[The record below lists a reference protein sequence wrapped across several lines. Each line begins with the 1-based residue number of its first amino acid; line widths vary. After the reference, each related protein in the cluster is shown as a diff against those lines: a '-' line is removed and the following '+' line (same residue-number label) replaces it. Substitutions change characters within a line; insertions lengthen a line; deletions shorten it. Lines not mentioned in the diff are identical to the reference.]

1 MYITRH
7 MEKPVMELNEQYPVL
22 LLTGP
27 RQVGKTTMLEHLI
40 EVEGKG
46 RKKVSLDDL
55 TLRELAKTD
64 PKMFFQLYQPPLLID
79 EVQYAPELFPYI
91 KIMVDERHQP
101 GDFWLTGSQL
111 FKMMEGVQESLAG
124 RVALLHL
131 SPLSQSE
138 IMKRPPEPP
147 FSLELPLLSERQN
160 GRQMLNTPKV
170 FQRIHQGGMPA
181 LVTGT
186 YSNASIFYSSYIDTY
201 MERDVRRL
209 SNDIDSLKF
218 LRFLRSVAARTSQ
231 QVNYKGIADDAEI
244 DQTTAKN
251 WLHVLEALGIIFL
264 LEPYSNNVLKR
275 TVSTPKLYFYDSGI
289 VCYLTRW
296 SSPETAMEGAM
307 SGALLENYTVA
318 EIIKTYQNAGQEPFL
333 YYYRDKDAREIDLI
347 LERDGKLFPI
357 EIKKMASPPKK
368 LTKVFDLIDPA
379 HSDSF
384 NAFAYIRD
392 DKDVMKLVNNFIKN
406 TTPKGA
412 QQNDPFWE
420 RSEIALDTAL
430 ILYLI
435 HEAPPEEQNF
445 EMLIYMMNFA
455 EVREEDD
462 QYRSP
467 LDMLFR
473 VLEEEQ
479 PNHVAVKQYKAFK
492 QAAGDICSK

>member
-170 FQRIHQGGMPA
+170 FQRIYQGGMPA

-368 LTKVFDLIDPA
+368 LTKVFDLID
-379 HSDSF
+379 
-384 NAFAYIRD
+384 
-392 DKDVMKLVNNFIKN
+392 K
-406 TTPKGA
+406 
-412 QQNDPFWE
+412 
-420 RSEIALDTAL
+420 
-430 ILYLI
+430 
-435 HEAPPEEQNF
+435 
-445 EMLIYMMNFA
+445 
-455 EVREEDD
+455 
-462 QYRSP
+462 SP
-467 LDMLFR
+467 LQRGTGAILCMADQLG
-473 VLEEEQ
+473 
-479 PNHVAVKQYKAFK
+479 AFD
-492 QAAGDICSK
+492 QNNLIVPISLI

>member
-91 KIMVDERHQP
+91 KILVDERHQP

-160 GRQMLNTPKV
+160 GRQMLNTPEV

-368 LTKVFDLIDPA
+368 LTKVFDLID
-379 HSDSF
+379 
-384 NAFAYIRD
+384 
-392 DKDVMKLVNNFIKN
+392 K
-406 TTPKGA
+406 
-412 QQNDPFWE
+412 
-420 RSEIALDTAL
+420 
-430 ILYLI
+430 
-435 HEAPPEEQNF
+435 
-445 EMLIYMMNFA
+445 
-455 EVREEDD
+455 
-462 QYRSP
+462 SP
-467 LDMLFR
+467 LQRGTGAILCMADQLG
-473 VLEEEQ
+473 
-479 PNHVAVKQYKAFK
+479 AFD
-492 QAAGDICSK
+492 QNNLIVPISLI

>member
-111 FKMMEGVQESLAG
+111 FKMMKGVQESLAG

-160 GRQMLNTPKV
+160 GRQMLNTPEV

-307 SGALLENYTVA
+307 SGVLLENYTVA

-368 LTKVFDLIDPA
+368 LTKVFDLID
-379 HSDSF
+379 
-384 NAFAYIRD
+384 
-392 DKDVMKLVNNFIKN
+392 K
-406 TTPKGA
+406 
-412 QQNDPFWE
+412 
-420 RSEIALDTAL
+420 
-430 ILYLI
+430 
-435 HEAPPEEQNF
+435 
-445 EMLIYMMNFA
+445 
-455 EVREEDD
+455 
-462 QYRSP
+462 SP
-467 LDMLFR
+467 LQRGTGAILCMADQLG
-473 VLEEEQ
+473 
-479 PNHVAVKQYKAFK
+479 AFD
-492 QAAGDICSK
+492 QNNLIVPISLI

>member
-91 KIMVDERHQP
+91 KIMVDERHQS

-160 GRQMLNTPKV
+160 GRQMLNTPEV
-170 FQRIHQGGMPA
+170 FQHIHQGGMPA

-368 LTKVFDLIDPA
+368 LTKVFDLID
-379 HSDSF
+379 
-384 NAFAYIRD
+384 
-392 DKDVMKLVNNFIKN
+392 K
-406 TTPKGA
+406 
-412 QQNDPFWE
+412 
-420 RSEIALDTAL
+420 
-430 ILYLI
+430 
-435 HEAPPEEQNF
+435 
-445 EMLIYMMNFA
+445 
-455 EVREEDD
+455 
-462 QYRSP
+462 SP
-467 LDMLFR
+467 LQRGTGAILCMADQLG
-473 VLEEEQ
+473 
-479 PNHVAVKQYKAFK
+479 AFD
-492 QAAGDICSK
+492 QNNLIVPISLI

>member
-160 GRQMLNTPKV
+160 GRQMLNTPEV

-186 YSNASIFYSSYIDTY
+186 YSNASIFYSSYIDTS

-368 LTKVFDLIDPA
+368 LTKVFDLID
-379 HSDSF
+379 
-384 NAFAYIRD
+384 
-392 DKDVMKLVNNFIKN
+392 K
-406 TTPKGA
+406 
-412 QQNDPFWE
+412 
-420 RSEIALDTAL
+420 
-430 ILYLI
+430 
-435 HEAPPEEQNF
+435 
-445 EMLIYMMNFA
+445 
-455 EVREEDD
+455 
-462 QYRSP
+462 SP
-467 LDMLFR
+467 LQRGTGAILCMADQLG
-473 VLEEEQ
+473 
-479 PNHVAVKQYKAFK
+479 AFD
-492 QAAGDICSK
+492 QNNLIVPISLI

>member
-40 EVEGKG
+40 EVEGRG

-111 FKMMEGVQESLAG
+111 FKMMKGVQESLAG

-160 GRQMLNTPKV
+160 GRQMLNTPEV
-170 FQRIHQGGMPA
+170 FQHIHQGGMPA

-368 LTKVFDLIDPA
+368 LTKVFDLID
-379 HSDSF
+379 
-384 NAFAYIRD
+384 
-392 DKDVMKLVNNFIKN
+392 K
-406 TTPKGA
+406 
-412 QQNDPFWE
+412 
-420 RSEIALDTAL
+420 
-430 ILYLI
+430 
-435 HEAPPEEQNF
+435 
-445 EMLIYMMNFA
+445 
-455 EVREEDD
+455 
-462 QYRSP
+462 SP
-467 LDMLFR
+467 LQRGTGAILCMADQLG
-473 VLEEEQ
+473 
-479 PNHVAVKQYKAFK
+479 AFD
-492 QAAGDICSK
+492 QNNLIVPISLI

>member
-160 GRQMLNTPKV
+160 GRQMLNTPEV

-201 MERDVRRL
+201 MERDVLRL

-368 LTKVFDLIDPA
+368 LTKVFDLID
-379 HSDSF
+379 
-384 NAFAYIRD
+384 
-392 DKDVMKLVNNFIKN
+392 K
-406 TTPKGA
+406 
-412 QQNDPFWE
+412 
-420 RSEIALDTAL
+420 
-430 ILYLI
+430 
-435 HEAPPEEQNF
+435 
-445 EMLIYMMNFA
+445 
-455 EVREEDD
+455 
-462 QYRSP
+462 SP
-467 LDMLFR
+467 LQRGTGAILCMADQLG
-473 VLEEEQ
+473 
-479 PNHVAVKQYKAFK
+479 AFD
-492 QAAGDICSK
+492 QNNLIVPISLI

>member
-160 GRQMLNTPKV
+160 GRQMLNTPEV
-170 FQRIHQGGMPA
+170 FQHIHQGGMPA

-318 EIIKTYQNAGQEPFL
+318 EIIKTYQNSGQEPFL

-347 LERDGKLFPI
+347 LEQDGKLFPI

-368 LTKVFDLIDPA
+368 LTKVFDLID
-379 HSDSF
+379 
-384 NAFAYIRD
+384 
-392 DKDVMKLVNNFIKN
+392 K
-406 TTPKGA
+406 
-412 QQNDPFWE
+412 
-420 RSEIALDTAL
+420 
-430 ILYLI
+430 
-435 HEAPPEEQNF
+435 
-445 EMLIYMMNFA
+445 
-455 EVREEDD
+455 
-462 QYRSP
+462 SP
-467 LDMLFR
+467 LQRGTGAILCMADQLG
-473 VLEEEQ
+473 
-479 PNHVAVKQYKAFK
+479 AFD
-492 QAAGDICSK
+492 QNNLIVPISLI

>member
-27 RQVGKTTMLEHLI
+27 RQVGKTTMLEHL
-40 EVEGKG
+40 VEGKG

-160 GRQMLNTPKV
+160 GRQMLNTPEV

-368 LTKVFDLIDPA
+368 LTKVFDLID
-379 HSDSF
+379 
-384 NAFAYIRD
+384 
-392 DKDVMKLVNNFIKN
+392 K
-406 TTPKGA
+406 
-412 QQNDPFWE
+412 
-420 RSEIALDTAL
+420 
-430 ILYLI
+430 
-435 HEAPPEEQNF
+435 
-445 EMLIYMMNFA
+445 
-455 EVREEDD
+455 
-462 QYRSP
+462 SP
-467 LDMLFR
+467 LQRGTGAILCMADQLG
-473 VLEEEQ
+473 
-479 PNHVAVKQYKAFK
+479 AFD
-492 QAAGDICSK
+492 QNNLIVPISLI

>member
-160 GRQMLNTPKV
+160 GRQMLNTPEV

-186 YSNASIFYSSYIDTY
+186 YSNASIFYSSHIDTY

-368 LTKVFDLIDPA
+368 LTKVFDLID
-379 HSDSF
+379 
-384 NAFAYIRD
+384 
-392 DKDVMKLVNNFIKN
+392 K
-406 TTPKGA
+406 
-412 QQNDPFWE
+412 
-420 RSEIALDTAL
+420 
-430 ILYLI
+430 
-435 HEAPPEEQNF
+435 
-445 EMLIYMMNFA
+445 
-455 EVREEDD
+455 
-462 QYRSP
+462 SP
-467 LDMLFR
+467 LQRGTGAILCMADQLG
-473 VLEEEQ
+473 
-479 PNHVAVKQYKAFK
+479 AFD
-492 QAAGDICSK
+492 QNNLIVPISLI

>member
-170 FQRIHQGGMPA
+170 FQHIHQGGMPA

-368 LTKVFDLIDPA
+368 LTKVFDLID
-379 HSDSF
+379 
-384 NAFAYIRD
+384 
-392 DKDVMKLVNNFIKN
+392 K
-406 TTPKGA
+406 
-412 QQNDPFWE
+412 
-420 RSEIALDTAL
+420 
-430 ILYLI
+430 
-435 HEAPPEEQNF
+435 
-445 EMLIYMMNFA
+445 
-455 EVREEDD
+455 
-462 QYRSP
+462 SP
-467 LDMLFR
+467 LQRGTGAILCMADQLG
-473 VLEEEQ
+473 
-479 PNHVAVKQYKAFK
+479 AFD
-492 QAAGDICSK
+492 QNNLIVPISLI

>member
-64 PKMFFQLYQPPLLID
+64 PKMFFQLYQQPLLID

-101 GDFWLTGSQL
+101 GDFWLTGYQL

-160 GRQMLNTPKV
+160 GRQMLNTPEV
-170 FQRIHQGGMPA
+170 FQHIHQGGMPA

-244 DQTTAKN
+244 DQTTVKN

-368 LTKVFDLIDPA
+368 LTKVFDLID
-379 HSDSF
+379 
-384 NAFAYIRD
+384 
-392 DKDVMKLVNNFIKN
+392 K
-406 TTPKGA
+406 
-412 QQNDPFWE
+412 
-420 RSEIALDTAL
+420 
-430 ILYLI
+430 
-435 HEAPPEEQNF
+435 
-445 EMLIYMMNFA
+445 
-455 EVREEDD
+455 
-462 QYRSP
+462 SP
-467 LDMLFR
+467 LQRGTGAILCMADQLG
-473 VLEEEQ
+473 
-479 PNHVAVKQYKAFK
+479 AFD
-492 QAAGDICSK
+492 QNNLIVPISLI

>member
-55 TLRELAKTD
+55 TLRELAKTA

-160 GRQMLNTPKV
+160 GRQMLNTPEV

-368 LTKVFDLIDPA
+368 LTKVFDLID
-379 HSDSF
+379 
-384 NAFAYIRD
+384 
-392 DKDVMKLVNNFIKN
+392 K
-406 TTPKGA
+406 
-412 QQNDPFWE
+412 
-420 RSEIALDTAL
+420 
-430 ILYLI
+430 
-435 HEAPPEEQNF
+435 
-445 EMLIYMMNFA
+445 
-455 EVREEDD
+455 
-462 QYRSP
+462 SP
-467 LDMLFR
+467 LQRGTGAILCMADQLG
-473 VLEEEQ
+473 
-479 PNHVAVKQYKAFK
+479 AFD
-492 QAAGDICSK
+492 QNNLIVPISLI

>member
-160 GRQMLNTPKV
+160 GRQMLNTPEV
-170 FQRIHQGGMPA
+170 FQHIHQGGMPA

-368 LTKVFDLIDPA
+368 LTKVFDLID
-379 HSDSF
+379 
-384 NAFAYIRD
+384 
-392 DKDVMKLVNNFIKN
+392 K
-406 TTPKGA
+406 
-412 QQNDPFWE
+412 
-420 RSEIALDTAL
+420 
-430 ILYLI
+430 
-435 HEAPPEEQNF
+435 
-445 EMLIYMMNFA
+445 
-455 EVREEDD
+455 
-462 QYRSP
+462 SP
-467 LDMLFR
+467 LQRGTGAILCMADQLG
-473 VLEEEQ
+473 
-479 PNHVAVKQYKAFK
+479 AFD
-492 QAAGDICSK
+492 QNNLIVPISLV

>member
-138 IMKRPPEPP
+138 IMKRPLEPP

-160 GRQMLNTPKV
+160 GRQMLNTPEV

-368 LTKVFDLIDPA
+368 LTKVFDLID
-379 HSDSF
+379 
-384 NAFAYIRD
+384 
-392 DKDVMKLVNNFIKN
+392 K
-406 TTPKGA
+406 
-412 QQNDPFWE
+412 
-420 RSEIALDTAL
+420 
-430 ILYLI
+430 
-435 HEAPPEEQNF
+435 
-445 EMLIYMMNFA
+445 
-455 EVREEDD
+455 
-462 QYRSP
+462 SP
-467 LDMLFR
+467 LQRGTGAILCMADQLG
-473 VLEEEQ
+473 
-479 PNHVAVKQYKAFK
+479 AFD
-492 QAAGDICSK
+492 QNNLIVPISLI

>member
-160 GRQMLNTPKV
+160 GRQMLNTPEV

-289 VCYLTRW
+289 VCFLTRW

-368 LTKVFDLIDPA
+368 LTKVFDLID
-379 HSDSF
+379 
-384 NAFAYIRD
+384 
-392 DKDVMKLVNNFIKN
+392 K
-406 TTPKGA
+406 
-412 QQNDPFWE
+412 
-420 RSEIALDTAL
+420 
-430 ILYLI
+430 
-435 HEAPPEEQNF
+435 
-445 EMLIYMMNFA
+445 
-455 EVREEDD
+455 
-462 QYRSP
+462 SP
-467 LDMLFR
+467 LQRGTGAILCMADQLG
-473 VLEEEQ
+473 
-479 PNHVAVKQYKAFK
+479 AFD
-492 QAAGDICSK
+492 QNNLIVPISLI

>member
-160 GRQMLNTPKV
+160 GRQMLNTPEV

-357 EIKKMASPPKK
+357 EIKKMASPPKR
-368 LTKVFDLIDPA
+368 LTKVFDLID
-379 HSDSF
+379 
-384 NAFAYIRD
+384 
-392 DKDVMKLVNNFIKN
+392 K
-406 TTPKGA
+406 
-412 QQNDPFWE
+412 
-420 RSEIALDTAL
+420 
-430 ILYLI
+430 
-435 HEAPPEEQNF
+435 
-445 EMLIYMMNFA
+445 
-455 EVREEDD
+455 
-462 QYRSP
+462 SP
-467 LDMLFR
+467 LQRGTGAILCMADQLG
-473 VLEEEQ
+473 
-479 PNHVAVKQYKAFK
+479 AFD
-492 QAAGDICSK
+492 QNNLIVPISLI

>member
-160 GRQMLNTPKV
+160 GRQMLNTPEV
-170 FQRIHQGGMPA
+170 FQHIHQGGMPA

-201 MERDVRRL
+201 MERDVWRL

-347 LERDGKLFPI
+347 LEQDGKLFPI

-368 LTKVFDLIDPA
+368 LTKVFDLID
-379 HSDSF
+379 
-384 NAFAYIRD
+384 
-392 DKDVMKLVNNFIKN
+392 K
-406 TTPKGA
+406 
-412 QQNDPFWE
+412 
-420 RSEIALDTAL
+420 
-430 ILYLI
+430 
-435 HEAPPEEQNF
+435 
-445 EMLIYMMNFA
+445 
-455 EVREEDD
+455 
-462 QYRSP
+462 SP
-467 LDMLFR
+467 LQRGTGAILCMADQLG
-473 VLEEEQ
+473 
-479 PNHVAVKQYKAFK
+479 AFD
-492 QAAGDICSK
+492 QNNLIVPISLI

>member
-160 GRQMLNTPKV
+160 GRQMLNTPEV

-251 WLHVLEALGIIFL
+251 WLHVLEALGIIVL

-368 LTKVFDLIDPA
+368 LTKVFDLID
-379 HSDSF
+379 
-384 NAFAYIRD
+384 
-392 DKDVMKLVNNFIKN
+392 K
-406 TTPKGA
+406 
-412 QQNDPFWE
+412 
-420 RSEIALDTAL
+420 
-430 ILYLI
+430 
-435 HEAPPEEQNF
+435 
-445 EMLIYMMNFA
+445 
-455 EVREEDD
+455 
-462 QYRSP
+462 SP
-467 LDMLFR
+467 LQRGTGAILCMADQLG
-473 VLEEEQ
+473 
-479 PNHVAVKQYKAFK
+479 AFD
-492 QAAGDICSK
+492 QNNLIVPISLI

>member
-160 GRQMLNTPKV
+160 GRQMLNTPEV

-181 LVTGT
+181 LATGT

-368 LTKVFDLIDPA
+368 LTKVFDLID
-379 HSDSF
+379 
-384 NAFAYIRD
+384 
-392 DKDVMKLVNNFIKN
+392 K
-406 TTPKGA
+406 
-412 QQNDPFWE
+412 
-420 RSEIALDTAL
+420 
-430 ILYLI
+430 
-435 HEAPPEEQNF
+435 
-445 EMLIYMMNFA
+445 
-455 EVREEDD
+455 
-462 QYRSP
+462 SP
-467 LDMLFR
+467 LQRGTGAILCMADQLG
-473 VLEEEQ
+473 
-479 PNHVAVKQYKAFK
+479 AFD
-492 QAAGDICSK
+492 QNNLIVPISLI

>member
-160 GRQMLNTPKV
+160 GRQMLNTPEV
-170 FQRIHQGGMPA
+170 FQHIHQGGMPA

-347 LERDGKLFPI
+347 LERDGKLFPT

-368 LTKVFDLIDPA
+368 LTKVFDLID
-379 HSDSF
+379 
-384 NAFAYIRD
+384 
-392 DKDVMKLVNNFIKN
+392 K
-406 TTPKGA
+406 
-412 QQNDPFWE
+412 
-420 RSEIALDTAL
+420 
-430 ILYLI
+430 
-435 HEAPPEEQNF
+435 
-445 EMLIYMMNFA
+445 
-455 EVREEDD
+455 
-462 QYRSP
+462 SP
-467 LDMLFR
+467 LQRGTGAILCMADQLG
-473 VLEEEQ
+473 
-479 PNHVAVKQYKAFK
+479 AFD
-492 QAAGDICSK
+492 QNNLIVPISLI

>member
-160 GRQMLNTPKV
+160 GRQMLNTPEV

-181 LVTGT
+181 LVKGT

-368 LTKVFDLIDPA
+368 LTKVFDLID
-379 HSDSF
+379 
-384 NAFAYIRD
+384 
-392 DKDVMKLVNNFIKN
+392 K
-406 TTPKGA
+406 
-412 QQNDPFWE
+412 
-420 RSEIALDTAL
+420 
-430 ILYLI
+430 
-435 HEAPPEEQNF
+435 
-445 EMLIYMMNFA
+445 
-455 EVREEDD
+455 
-462 QYRSP
+462 SP
-467 LDMLFR
+467 LQRGTGAILCMADQLG
-473 VLEEEQ
+473 
-479 PNHVAVKQYKAFK
+479 AFD
-492 QAAGDICSK
+492 QNNLIVPISLI

>member
-160 GRQMLNTPKV
+160 GGQMLNTPEV

-368 LTKVFDLIDPA
+368 LTKVFDLID
-379 HSDSF
+379 
-384 NAFAYIRD
+384 
-392 DKDVMKLVNNFIKN
+392 K
-406 TTPKGA
+406 
-412 QQNDPFWE
+412 
-420 RSEIALDTAL
+420 
-430 ILYLI
+430 
-435 HEAPPEEQNF
+435 
-445 EMLIYMMNFA
+445 
-455 EVREEDD
+455 
-462 QYRSP
+462 SP
-467 LDMLFR
+467 LQRGTGAILCMADQLG
-473 VLEEEQ
+473 
-479 PNHVAVKQYKAFK
+479 AFD
-492 QAAGDICSK
+492 QNNLIVPISLI

>member
-64 PKMFFQLYQPPLLID
+64 PKMFFHLYQPPLLID

-160 GRQMLNTPKV
+160 GRQMLNTPEV
-170 FQRIHQGGMPA
+170 FQHIHQGGMPA

-368 LTKVFDLIDPA
+368 LTKVFDLID
-379 HSDSF
+379 
-384 NAFAYIRD
+384 
-392 DKDVMKLVNNFIKN
+392 K
-406 TTPKGA
+406 
-412 QQNDPFWE
+412 
-420 RSEIALDTAL
+420 
-430 ILYLI
+430 
-435 HEAPPEEQNF
+435 
-445 EMLIYMMNFA
+445 
-455 EVREEDD
+455 
-462 QYRSP
+462 SP
-467 LDMLFR
+467 LQRGTGAILCMADQLG
-473 VLEEEQ
+473 
-479 PNHVAVKQYKAFK
+479 AFD
-492 QAAGDICSK
+492 QNNLIVPISLI

>member
-40 EVEGKG
+40 EVDGKG

-160 GRQMLNTPKV
+160 GRQMLNTPEV

-347 LERDGKLFPI
+347 LEQDGKLFPI

-368 LTKVFDLIDPA
+368 LTKVFDLID
-379 HSDSF
+379 
-384 NAFAYIRD
+384 
-392 DKDVMKLVNNFIKN
+392 K
-406 TTPKGA
+406 
-412 QQNDPFWE
+412 
-420 RSEIALDTAL
+420 
-430 ILYLI
+430 
-435 HEAPPEEQNF
+435 
-445 EMLIYMMNFA
+445 
-455 EVREEDD
+455 
-462 QYRSP
+462 SP
-467 LDMLFR
+467 LQRGTGAILCMADQLG
-473 VLEEEQ
+473 
-479 PNHVAVKQYKAFK
+479 AFD
-492 QAAGDICSK
+492 QNNLIVPISLI

>member
-138 IMKRPPEPP
+138 IMKRSPEPP

-160 GRQMLNTPKV
+160 GRQMLNTPEV

-368 LTKVFDLIDPA
+368 LTKVFDLID
-379 HSDSF
+379 
-384 NAFAYIRD
+384 
-392 DKDVMKLVNNFIKN
+392 K
-406 TTPKGA
+406 
-412 QQNDPFWE
+412 
-420 RSEIALDTAL
+420 
-430 ILYLI
+430 
-435 HEAPPEEQNF
+435 
-445 EMLIYMMNFA
+445 
-455 EVREEDD
+455 
-462 QYRSP
+462 SP
-467 LDMLFR
+467 LQRGTGAILCMADQLG
-473 VLEEEQ
+473 
-479 PNHVAVKQYKAFK
+479 AFD
-492 QAAGDICSK
+492 QNNLIVPISLI

>member
-147 FSLELPLLSERQN
+147 FSLELSLLSERQN
-160 GRQMLNTPKV
+160 GRQMLNTPEV
-170 FQRIHQGGMPA
+170 FQHIHQGGMPA

-186 YSNASIFYSSYIDTY
+186 YSNAPIFYSSYIDTY

-368 LTKVFDLIDPA
+368 LTKVFDLIDKFPLQRGTGA
-379 HSDSF
+379 ILCMADQLG
-384 NAFAYIRD
+384 AFD
-392 DKDVMKLVNNFIKN
+392 QNN
-406 TTPKGA
+406 
-412 QQNDPFWE
+412 
-420 RSEIALDTAL
+420 L
-430 ILYLI
+430 IVPISLI
-435 HEAPPEEQNF
+435 
-445 EMLIYMMNFA
+445 
-455 EVREEDD
+455 
-462 QYRSP
+462 
-467 LDMLFR
+467 
-473 VLEEEQ
+473 
-479 PNHVAVKQYKAFK
+479 
-492 QAAGDICSK
+492 

>member
-40 EVEGKG
+40 EVDGKG

-160 GRQMLNTPKV
+160 GRQMLNTPEV
-170 FQRIHQGGMPA
+170 FQHIHQGGMPA

-368 LTKVFDLIDPA
+368 LTKVFDLID
-379 HSDSF
+379 
-384 NAFAYIRD
+384 
-392 DKDVMKLVNNFIKN
+392 K
-406 TTPKGA
+406 
-412 QQNDPFWE
+412 
-420 RSEIALDTAL
+420 
-430 ILYLI
+430 
-435 HEAPPEEQNF
+435 
-445 EMLIYMMNFA
+445 
-455 EVREEDD
+455 
-462 QYRSP
+462 SP
-467 LDMLFR
+467 LQRGTGAILCMADQLG
-473 VLEEEQ
+473 
-479 PNHVAVKQYKAFK
+479 AFD
-492 QAAGDICSK
+492 QNNLIVPISLI

>member
-160 GRQMLNTPKV
+160 GRQMLNTPEV

-318 EIIKTYQNAGQEPFL
+318 EIIKTYQNVGQEPFL

-368 LTKVFDLIDPA
+368 LTKVFDLID
-379 HSDSF
+379 
-384 NAFAYIRD
+384 
-392 DKDVMKLVNNFIKN
+392 K
-406 TTPKGA
+406 
-412 QQNDPFWE
+412 
-420 RSEIALDTAL
+420 
-430 ILYLI
+430 
-435 HEAPPEEQNF
+435 
-445 EMLIYMMNFA
+445 
-455 EVREEDD
+455 
-462 QYRSP
+462 SP
-467 LDMLFR
+467 LQRGTGAILCMADQLG
-473 VLEEEQ
+473 
-479 PNHVAVKQYKAFK
+479 AFD
-492 QAAGDICSK
+492 QNNLIVPISLI

>member
-111 FKMMEGVQESLAG
+111 FKMMKGVQESLAG

-160 GRQMLNTPKV
+160 GRQMLNTPEV

-181 LVTGT
+181 LVIGT

-368 LTKVFDLIDPA
+368 LTKVFDLID
-379 HSDSF
+379 
-384 NAFAYIRD
+384 
-392 DKDVMKLVNNFIKN
+392 K
-406 TTPKGA
+406 
-412 QQNDPFWE
+412 
-420 RSEIALDTAL
+420 
-430 ILYLI
+430 
-435 HEAPPEEQNF
+435 
-445 EMLIYMMNFA
+445 
-455 EVREEDD
+455 
-462 QYRSP
+462 SP
-467 LDMLFR
+467 LQRGTGAILCMADQLG
-473 VLEEEQ
+473 
-479 PNHVAVKQYKAFK
+479 AFD
-492 QAAGDICSK
+492 QNNLIVPISLI

>member
-147 FSLELPLLSERQN
+147 FSLELSLLSERQN
-160 GRQMLNTPKV
+160 GRQMLNTPEV
-170 FQRIHQGGMPA
+170 FQHIHQGGMPA

-186 YSNASIFYSSYIDTY
+186 YSNAPIFYSSYIDTY

-251 WLHVLEALGIIFL
+251 WLHVLEALGISFL

-368 LTKVFDLIDPA
+368 LTKVFDLID
-379 HSDSF
+379 
-384 NAFAYIRD
+384 
-392 DKDVMKLVNNFIKN
+392 K
-406 TTPKGA
+406 
-412 QQNDPFWE
+412 
-420 RSEIALDTAL
+420 
-430 ILYLI
+430 
-435 HEAPPEEQNF
+435 
-445 EMLIYMMNFA
+445 
-455 EVREEDD
+455 
-462 QYRSP
+462 SP
-467 LDMLFR
+467 LQRGTGAILCMADQLG
-473 VLEEEQ
+473 
-479 PNHVAVKQYKAFK
+479 AFD
-492 QAAGDICSK
+492 QNNLIVPISLI

>member
-160 GRQMLNTPKV
+160 GRQMLNTPQG

-368 LTKVFDLIDPA
+368 LTKVFDLID
-379 HSDSF
+379 
-384 NAFAYIRD
+384 
-392 DKDVMKLVNNFIKN
+392 K
-406 TTPKGA
+406 
-412 QQNDPFWE
+412 
-420 RSEIALDTAL
+420 
-430 ILYLI
+430 
-435 HEAPPEEQNF
+435 
-445 EMLIYMMNFA
+445 
-455 EVREEDD
+455 
-462 QYRSP
+462 SP
-467 LDMLFR
+467 LQRGTGAILCMADQLG
-473 VLEEEQ
+473 
-479 PNHVAVKQYKAFK
+479 AFD
-492 QAAGDICSK
+492 QNNLIVPISLI

>member
-160 GRQMLNTPKV
+160 GRQMLNTPEV

-181 LVTGT
+181 LVTGI

-307 SGALLENYTVA
+307 SGALLENYTVT

-368 LTKVFDLIDPA
+368 LTKVFDLID
-379 HSDSF
+379 
-384 NAFAYIRD
+384 
-392 DKDVMKLVNNFIKN
+392 K
-406 TTPKGA
+406 
-412 QQNDPFWE
+412 
-420 RSEIALDTAL
+420 
-430 ILYLI
+430 
-435 HEAPPEEQNF
+435 
-445 EMLIYMMNFA
+445 
-455 EVREEDD
+455 
-462 QYRSP
+462 SP
-467 LDMLFR
+467 LQRGTGAILCMADQLG
-473 VLEEEQ
+473 
-479 PNHVAVKQYKAFK
+479 AFD
-492 QAAGDICSK
+492 QNNLIVPISLI

>member
-147 FSLELPLLSERQN
+147 FSLELSLLSERQN
-160 GRQMLNTPKV
+160 GRQMLNTPEV
-170 FQRIHQGGMPA
+170 FQHIHQGGMPA

-186 YSNASIFYSSYIDTY
+186 YSNAPIFYSSYIDTY

-368 LTKVFDLIDPA
+368 LTKVFDLID
-379 HSDSF
+379 
-384 NAFAYIRD
+384 
-392 DKDVMKLVNNFIKN
+392 K
-406 TTPKGA
+406 
-412 QQNDPFWE
+412 
-420 RSEIALDTAL
+420 
-430 ILYLI
+430 
-435 HEAPPEEQNF
+435 
-445 EMLIYMMNFA
+445 
-455 EVREEDD
+455 
-462 QYRSP
+462 SP
-467 LDMLFR
+467 LQRGTGAILCMADQLG
-473 VLEEEQ
+473 
-479 PNHVAVKQYKAFK
+479 AFD
-492 QAAGDICSK
+492 QNNLIVPISLI